1 MLLEL
6 CVGWVE
12 ALDQELL
19 VDEDDDEEDDDGL
32 VEPPLF
38 AEELLLD
45 PLASPSRTFASDGGS
60 DEASEGDTGGG
71 VPLNDGG
78 GFPFMADQ
86 SPGGGVP
93 CTAGPF
99 ACGRLLAEG
108 GVGGGVPQSA
118 PAVPGEAEEGEADPL
133 ARPEDDA
140 PLVPPI
146 PLDEPEP

>member
-12 ALDQELL
+12 ALDHELL
-19 VDEDDDEEDDDGL
+19 GDEADDDEDDDDVL
-32 VEPPLF
+32 VELLSF
-38 AEELLLD
+38 VEELLLD
-45 PLASPSRTFASDGGS
+45 PLASPPRTFARGGGS
-60 DEASEGDTGGG
+60 ADASDGDTGGG

-78 GFPFMADQ
+78 GVPCMADQ

-93 CTAGPF
+93 CAGGPF
-99 ACGRLLAEG
+99 PCGRLLAEG
-108 GVGGGVPQSA
+108 GVGAGVPHSA
-118 PAVPGEAEEGEADPL
+118 PAVPGKADEPGPL

-140 PLVPPI
+140 PLLPPI